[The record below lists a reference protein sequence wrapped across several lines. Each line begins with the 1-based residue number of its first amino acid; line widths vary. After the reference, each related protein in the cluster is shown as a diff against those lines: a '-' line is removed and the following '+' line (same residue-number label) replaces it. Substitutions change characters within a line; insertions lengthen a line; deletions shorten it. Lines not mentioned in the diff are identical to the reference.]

1 MVFFSHGGIKS
12 KHPAAMFDHFFIKG
26 KVIPCSIRN
35 QQQVNI
41 LILLKFKVLNFFKSF
56 KENVATCKRKFNL
69 ALIVSWRQARTV
81 EVISLITVEKR
92 QVVRTANKK
101 IGNDIR
107 SQGDLKEKTN
117 KLYGQQYGMSNE
129 GLSYCKRNPET
140 TWASKGFEH
149 GNLSC

>member
-1 MVFFSHGGIKS
+1 M
-12 KHPAAMFDHFFIKG
+12 
-26 KVIPCSIRN
+26 
-35 QQQVNI
+35 
-41 LILLKFKVLNFFKSF
+41 
-56 KENVATCKRKFNL
+56 
-69 ALIVSWRQARTV
+69 QARTV

-140 TWASKGFEH
+140 T
-149 GNLSC
+149 

>member
-1 MVFFSHGGIKS
+1 M
-12 KHPAAMFDHFFIKG
+12 
-26 KVIPCSIRN
+26 
-35 QQQVNI
+35 
-41 LILLKFKVLNFFKSF
+41 
-56 KENVATCKRKFNL
+56 
-69 ALIVSWRQARTV
+69 QARTV

-117 KLYGQQYGMSNE
+117 KPYGQQYGMSNE

-140 TWASKGFEH
+140 T
-149 GNLSC
+149 